1 MMSRVLTDLR
11 RAALVAALIFVPLAT
26 ANVQAQ
32 SGEEISQSH
41 MAAALD
47 AVRNAPDARRYDDV
61 LPSLSVQA
69 QNQLIQLRPDL
80 HKEVTDAV
88 EAVALKLVARRGDL
102 DNELARAWARNLS
115 EADLKAI
122 AAFYKSAA
130 GKKLAEIGPKL
141 LSDTAQ
147 TVRTWQNR
155 VGEELLEKSREELKQ
170 RNVDF

>member
-11 RAALVAALIFVPLAT
+11 RTALVAALIFVPLAT
-26 ANVQAQ
+26 ASVQAQ
-32 SGEEISQSH
+32 SNEEISQSH

-47 AVRNAPDARRYDDV
+47 AVKNAPDSRRYDDI
-61 LPSLSVQA
+61 LPALSVQA

-88 EAVALKLVARRGDL
+88 EAVALKLVARRGEL
-102 DNELARAWARNLS
+102 DNELARAWARILS
-115 EADLKAI
+115 EDDLKAI

-130 GKKLAEIGPKL
+130 GKKLAEVGPKL
-141 LSDTAQ
+141 LQDTAQ
-147 TVRTWQNR
+147 TVRTWQGR
-155 VGEELLEKSREELKQ
+155 IGEELLEKSREELKQ

>member
-1 MMSRVLTDLR
+1 MLSRVLTDLR
-11 RAALVAALIFVPLAT
+11 RAALVAALVFVPLAT
-26 ANVQAQ
+26 AAHAQ
-32 SGEEISQSH
+32 NEEISQSH

-47 AVRNAPDARRYDDV
+47 AVKNAPDARRYDDI
-61 LPSLSVQA
+61 LPGLSVQA

-88 EAVALKLVARRGDL
+88 EAVALKLVGRRGEL
-102 DNELARAWARNLS
+102 DNELARAWARSLT
-115 EADLKAI
+115 EDDLKTI
-122 AAFYKSAA
+122 AAFYKSDA
-130 GKKLAEIGPKL
+130 GKKLAAVGPKL
-141 LSDTAQ
+141 LQDTAQ

>member
-1 MMSRVLTDLR
+1 
-11 RAALVAALIFVPLAT
+11 
-26 ANVQAQ
+26 VQAQ
-32 SGEEISQSH
+32 SGEEISPSH

-47 AVRNAPDARRYDDV
+47 AVKNAPDARRYDDI
-61 LPSLSVQA
+61 LPALSVQA

-88 EAVALKLVARRGDL
+88 EAVALKLVARRGEL

-115 EADLKAI
+115 EDDLKAI
-122 AAFYKSAA
+122 STFYKSAA

-141 LSDTAQ
+141 LQDTAQ
-147 TVRTWQNR
+147 TVRTWQSR
-155 VGEELLEKSREELKQ
+155 VGEEHLEKSREELKQ